1 MLIRMRR
8 VWGRYCSRHGWEEDY
23 GKDEN
28 EEEEEE
34 EELDLLAE
42 AAGVGKEEEL
52 GKVGNGSS
60 LSLFTFKIS

>member
-28 EEEEEE
+28 EEEEE
-34 EELDLLAE
+34 LDLLAE
-42 AAGVGKEEEL
+42 AAGVGKEDEL

>member
-1 MLIRMRR
+1 M
-8 VWGRYCSRHGWEEDY
+8 EED
-23 GKDEN
+23 
-28 EEEEEE
+28 E